1 MWSMLP
7 SRVLARTC
15 SVILLIVLGHQL
27 GGIIFGQ
34 IKIILIDFDHCSC
47 PLFGAERER
56 ERDIETDRQT
66 DRERKRQ
73 RQRGRQ
79 RS

>member
-27 GGIIFGQ
+27 GGIIFGH

-56 ERDIETDRQT
+56 ERG
-66 DRERKRQ
+66 
-73 RQRGRQ
+73 RGGLLIDNDE
-79 RS
+79 

>member
-27 GGIIFGQ
+27 GGIIFGH

-47 PLFGAERER
+47 LLFGAERER
-56 ERDIETDRQT
+56 EE
-66 DRERKRQ
+66 RESNKR
-73 RQRGRQ
+73 GGLLIDNDE
-79 RS
+79 

>member
-1 MWSMLP
+1 MLP

-56 ERDIETDRQT
+56 ERHRDRQT
-66 DRERKRQ
+66 DGQREREREQQKR
-73 RQRGRQ
+73 GFTY
-79 RS
+79 

>member
-27 GGIIFGQ
+27 GGIIFGH

-47 PLFGAERER
+47 PLFGAEREER
-56 ERDIETDRQT
+56 ESN
-66 DRERKRQ
+66 KR
-73 RQRGRQ
+73 GGLLIDNDE
-79 RS
+79 